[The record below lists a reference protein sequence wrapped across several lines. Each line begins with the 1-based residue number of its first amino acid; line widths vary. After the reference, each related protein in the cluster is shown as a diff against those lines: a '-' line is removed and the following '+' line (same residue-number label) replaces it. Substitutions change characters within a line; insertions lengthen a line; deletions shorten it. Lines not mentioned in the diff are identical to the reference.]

1 MPGPAYSLRRAT
13 PEDAE
18 AIAAVNVAAARAG
31 WTAFLDR
38 EDLDRF
44 EPPTDR
50 MRARIEEA
58 GPRSPVLVAVETD
71 QILGFALLRAP
82 ADEAA
87 SEAVG
92 ELSALYVDPSA
103 GGRGV
108 GRGLMAAA
116 LAELRAAGCREAVL
130 WTEER
135 NHRPKRIYE
144 RYGWRA
150 DGAARERVFLG
161 RPIRE
166 VRFRLDLAAPRRD
179 GGPDGAR
186 AV

>member
-1 MPGPAYSLRRAT
+1 
-13 PEDAE
+13 
-18 AIAAVNVAAARAG
+18 
-31 WTAFLDR
+31 
-38 EDLDRF
+38 
-44 EPPTDR
+44 

-58 GPRSPVLVAVETD
+58 GTRDPVLVAVESD
-71 QILGFALLRAP
+71 RIVGFASLRAP
-82 ADEAA
+82 AGESG

-92 ELSALYVDPSA
+92 ELIALYVDPSA
-103 GGRGV
+103 GSRGV

-116 LAELRAAGCREAVL
+116 LGELRAAGCREAVL

-135 NHRPKRIYE
+135 NHRPRRIYE

-166 VRFRLDLAAPRRD
+166 LRYRLELSDPPSAA
-179 GGPDGAR
+179 GGAGGER
-186 AV
+186 VL